1 MRHCGYWLGFLHT
14 RARMRLWACAC
25 AFARAGKCVLVH
37 APARSPPPCRAAL
50 GGAGRQAGKLCLLLP
65 PLKLQGRAADVELE
79 SLVRP
84 GTVLRPGGQLG
95 TWRYMAPERVLA
107 ALAGRRPQLHRRPG
121 LAADVWI
128 AALVLAMRSWRAR
141 GSSGPTTTAGWE
153 GEEEEERP
161 TDAMSSSRISRREE
175 MKDKMFGTR

>member
-121 LAADVWI
+121 RRRVDRGARAGDAELAGAGQLWPDDDGRVV
-128 AALVLAMRSWRAR
+128 ARACACLCVYD
-141 GSSGPTTTAGWE
+141 THVYVTHMCVFAF
-153 GEEEEERP
+153 
-161 TDAMSSSRISRREE
+161 A
-175 MKDKMFGTR
+175 FGL